1 MLSGISK
8 IAEISSKIAKE
19 RRKNEDNLQK
29 HIEAKKFIKSEG
41 CEMIMIRA
49 KNKMQMVCSNKFA

>member
-8 IAEISSKIAKE
+8 ITEISSKIEKE
-19 RRKNEDNLQK
+19 RKKNEDNLQK
-29 HIEAKKFIKSEG
+29 HIKTKKFIKSDG

-49 KNKMQMVCSNKFA
+49 KNKMEMVCSNKFS